1 MIIFR
6 GDQNIEQ
13 SACNG
18 KCNASLDLEAMVER
32 SGFFYI
38 YSVSVLKFESKNQH
52 QTFFIQ
58 SCRSK
63 EDDLISLK
71 TEKHIYW

>member
-18 KCNASLDLEAMVER
+18 KFNASLDLEAMVE
-32 SGFFYI
+32 
-38 YSVSVLKFESKNQH
+38 
-52 QTFFIQ
+52 
-58 SCRSK
+58 
-63 EDDLISLK
+63 
-71 TEKHIYW
+71 

>member
-1 MIIFR
+1 MIR
-6 GDQNIEQ
+6 
-13 SACNG
+13 
-18 KCNASLDLEAMVER
+18 V
-32 SGFFYI
+32 FYI